1 MNAIFDEAMVYCLWQ
16 LQNLS
21 EWMADEWAAVQV
33 NLYWL
38 VKDLWWAVLLAAGMD
53 YFEGG
58 TGGIREIVKTS
69 LAIRLMVLP
78 SNMWRWL
85 LTDVERW
92 MMTVQTRLF
101 LCEGLLEDI
110 HRGRRPVVHP

>member
-1 MNAIFDEAMVYCLWQ
+1 MDIAANEAMVYCLGR

-69 LAIRLMVLP
+69 FMIRLMVLP
-78 SNMWRWL
+78 LNMYRWL
-85 LTDVERW
+85 QTDVERW
-92 MMTVQTRLF
+92 MRSVETRLV
-101 LCEGLLEDI
+101 LSAGLLEDT
-110 HRGRRPVVHP
+110 HRGRRL